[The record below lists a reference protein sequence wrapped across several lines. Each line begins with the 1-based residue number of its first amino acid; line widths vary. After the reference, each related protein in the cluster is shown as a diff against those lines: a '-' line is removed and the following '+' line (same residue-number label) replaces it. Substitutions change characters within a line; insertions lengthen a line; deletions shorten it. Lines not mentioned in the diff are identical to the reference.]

1 MKNIRPYLIAVP
13 SILCFF
19 VLFLWYQ
26 SSKVTEELF
35 LEPVLLTGQMAEG
48 ELDLESE
55 ESIESVDVESQM
67 IYVDIKGAV
76 LYPNVYA
83 LPLGSRLFDV
93 IEMAGGLLP
102 TAATQTLNQSLLL
115 TDQLLIYIYSL
126 DEMESAQSQL
136 GELPLLSGPEVTEA
150 TNDSGKQTININQ
163 ANAAELMTL
172 PGIGPQKAEAILQY
186 RQEYGSF
193 ETIEAIMKVSGI
205 GKKTYEQLSLL
216 IAVD

>member
-150 TNDSGKQTININQ
+150 TNDSGIKIKQI
-163 ANAAELMTL
+163 
-172 PGIGPQKAEAILQY
+172 
-186 RQEYGSF
+186 
-193 ETIEAIMKVSGI
+193 
-205 GKKTYEQLSLL
+205 
-216 IAVD
+216 

>member
-13 SILCFF
+13 SILCLF

-26 SSKVTEELF
+26 SNSATDDLF
-35 LEPVLLTGQMAEG
+35 LEPAMLTGQMT
-48 ELDLESE
+48 E
-55 ESIESVDVESQM
+55 EALASESVERTEFIEVESQM

-126 DEMESAQSQL
+126 DEMNSAQSL
-136 GELPLLSGPEVTEA
+136 AGELPLLSGPEVTEA

-163 ANAAELMTL
+163 ANAVELMTL

-193 ETIEAIMKVSGI
+193 ETIEAILKVSGI